1 MTGLLACPV
10 VRTTEIAVDGER
22 IAYEL
27 RRSRRARRLRIVVTP
42 GRVEVV
48 VPRRVSERQARAFV
62 ASKAAWLRR
71 HTEALRA
78 GGPAALPRRFED
90 GARLVLRGR
99 PLRLAVEAGDVSRTG
114 PVEAD
119 LDRGAL
125 RLRVPRSAD
134 PDRREAAAR
143 RAVHRWLDRRL
154 LAEADSVAL
163 RCRDRLGAVPT
174 AFRVREQK
182 TLWGSCGRDGV
193 IRLNRRLAAAPAE
206 VFEYVVVHELCHLV
220 EPGHGPRYWRL
231 VARLL
236 PGYEVPRA
244 WLKRNGV
251 ALG

>member
-1 MTGLLACPV
+1 MP
-10 VRTTEIAVDGER
+10 EIAVDGER
-22 IAYEL
+22 IPYEL

-48 VPRRVSERQARAFV
+48 VPRRVSEGQARAFV
-62 ASKAAWLRR
+62 ASKAGWLRR

-78 GGPAALPRRFED
+78 AGPRALPNRYED
-90 GARLVLRGR
+90 GAELVLRGR
-99 PLRLAVEAGDVSRTG
+99 PVRLAVEPA
-114 PVEAD
+114 PVRLTSPVQAD
-119 LDRGAL
+119 LEAGVL
-125 RLRVPRSAD
+125 HLRVPGSAD

-143 RAVHRWLDRRL
+143 RAVRRWLDRRL
-154 LAEADSVAL
+154 LAEAETVAL
-163 RCRDRLGAVPT
+163 HHRARLGADP
-174 AFRVREQK
+174 AAIRIREQR

-193 IRLNRRLAAAPAE
+193 VRLNRRLAAAPAE

-236 PGYEVPRA
+236 PGYETPRA

>member
-1 MTGLLACPV
+1 MP
-10 VRTTEIAVDGER
+10 EIAVDGQR
-22 IAYEL
+22 IPYEL

-48 VPRRVSERQARAFV
+48 VPRRVSEGQARAFV
-62 ASKAAWLRR
+62 ASKAGWLRR

-78 GGPAALPRRFED
+78 GGPRALPDRFDD

-99 PLRLAVEAGDVSRTG
+99 PVRLAVEPADVRRTSRVESDLETG
-114 PVEAD
+114 V
-119 LDRGAL
+119 L

-134 PDRREAAAR
+134 PARREAAAR

-154 LAEADSVAL
+154 LAEAEAVA
-163 RCRDRLGAVPT
+163 RRHRARLGAAP
-174 AFRVREQK
+174 AAIRVREQK

-220 EPGHGPRYWRL
+220 EPGHGPPFWRL

-236 PGYEVPRA
+236 PGYEAPRA

>member
-1 MTGLLACPV
+1 MP
-10 VRTTEIAVDGER
+10 EIAVDGDR

-48 VPRRVSERQARAFV
+48 VPRRVSEGQARAFV
-62 ASKAAWLRR
+62 ASKARWLRR
-71 HTEALRA
+71 HTEALRT
-78 GGPAALPRRFED
+78 GGPPALPRRYED
-90 GARLVLRGR
+90 GAHVVLRGR
-99 PLRLAVEAGDVSRTG
+99 TLRLAVVPADVRRTR
-114 PVEAD
+114 PVDSD
-119 LDRGAL
+119 LERGLL

-134 PDRREAAAR
+134 PPAREAAAR
-143 RAVHRWLDRRL
+143 RAVRRWLDRRL
-154 LAEADSVAL
+154 LAEAGEIAARS
-163 RCRDRLGAVPT
+163 RPGLGAAP
-174 AFRVREQK
+174 AAIRIREQK

-193 IRLNRRLAAAPAE
+193 VRLNRRLAAAPAE

-236 PGYEVPRA
+236 PGYEAPRA